1 MKRKI
6 IVFIFLVFLIG
17 CGPYIWFKVPQPEGK
32 ENLSGFPLNLQGKY
46 SSVID
51 TVIIH
56 IEKDKIIREYRENL
70 LMSKIEFRE
79 ETGDSIAE
87 DTAFNFNDN
96 WQITVR
102 SFGDSVQ
109 IFSKKDDELFNI
121 SERQVLREYK
131 GYYFLNYKDT
141 NNFWKVKILKLE
153 EDTLEFDFILR
164 DDDMQNIRKITTVES
179 QKDSTGE
186 STQYFLDPSRKELRK
201 ILKHR
206 TTGEKYI
213 KLH

>member
-1 MKRKI
+1 
-6 IVFIFLVFLIG
+6 
-17 CGPYIWFKVPQPEGK
+17 
-32 ENLSGFPLNLQGKY
+32 
-46 SSVID
+46 
-51 TVIIH
+51 
-56 IEKDKIIREYRENL
+56 
-70 LMSKIEFRE
+70 MSKIEFRE